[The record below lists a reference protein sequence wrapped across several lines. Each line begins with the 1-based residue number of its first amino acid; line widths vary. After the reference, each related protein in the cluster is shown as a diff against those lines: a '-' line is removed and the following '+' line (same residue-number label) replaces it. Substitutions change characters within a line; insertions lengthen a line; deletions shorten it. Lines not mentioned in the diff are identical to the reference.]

1 MAKNKPGTREGSK
14 SPLRG
19 EPLFSVTKK
28 DLDIV
33 HFRAGGKG
41 GQGQNKV
48 NSGSRVTHRASGA
61 VGEARD
67 SRDQPV
73 NTRNAFIR
81 MTKTKEFQ
89 QWLKLEGMRASGLM
103 AKIEADVDA
112 SMTESN
118 IKVEVYDERRGDFR
132 DERERSPRGQDEA
145 L

>member
-1 MAKNKPGTREGSK
+1 MTDRK
-14 SPLRG
+14 
-19 EPLFSVTKK
+19 PLFSVTKK

-48 NSGSRVTHRASGA
+48 NSGSRVTHRPSGA

-81 MTKTKEFQ
+81 MTQTKEFQ
-89 QWLKLEGMRASGLM
+89 TWLKLEGMKASGLA
-103 AKIEADVDA
+103 AKIEADVEA
-112 SMTESN
+112 SMDSRNIRTEV
-118 IKVEVYDERRGDFR
+118 KDEEGKWVVENER
-132 DERERSPRGQDEA
+132 
-145 L
+145 

>member
-1 MAKNKPGTREGSK
+1 MSDKE
-14 SPLRG
+14 L
-19 EPLFSVTKK
+19 LFSVTKK
-28 DLDIV
+28 DLHIV

-81 MTKTKEFQ
+81 MTQTEEFQ
-89 QWLKLEGMRASGLM
+89 TWLKLESLKAAGLL
-103 AKIEADVDA
+103 AKIEADVEA
-112 SMTESN
+112 SMGARYIQTEV
-118 IKVEVYDERRGDFR
+118 KDEKGKWVVDN
-132 DERERSPRGQDEA
+132 E
-145 L
+145 

>member
-1 MAKNKPGTREGSK
+1 MSSDRSSRK
-14 SPLRG
+14 
-19 EPLFSVTKK
+19 PLFSITKK

-33 HFRAGGKG
+33 HFRSGGKG

-73 NTRNAFIR
+73 NTKNAFIR

-89 QWLKLEGMRASGLM
+89 AWLKLEGMKASGLT
-103 AKIEADVDA
+103 AKIEAEVDA
-112 SMTESN
+112 SMTEPN
-118 IKVEVYDERRGDFR
+118 IKVEVVDDNGQWKPEERPTRGSDE
-132 DERERSPRGQDEA
+132 S